1 MKINH
6 GKCSYKRH
14 GSENNE
20 KLKLERLDR
29 SVGANVQTT
38 IHIINCL
45 RMKKRWKSLKKD
57 LKVEMFEKSQPII
70 FKYII
75 CKISLDCSEKSLDQ
89 STKHKI

>member
-1 MKINH
+1 MNYFRAINLTFNLSFPLQCSRKKMKINH
-6 GKCSYKRH
+6 GKCSYKQH

-45 RMKKRWKSLKKD
+45 RMKKR
-57 LKVEMFEKSQPII
+57 
-70 FKYII
+70 
-75 CKISLDCSEKSLDQ
+75 
-89 STKHKI
+89 